1 MKTDPVAV
9 VWSAALLGT
18 VTRAGRDPDD
28 LLEPLEAIVGIVEG
42 SSKVKRF
49 FNMPTIKPAAKR
61 KVLDRALGSSVDLL
75 LANYLRLL
83 IDRSRISWLRLIAE
97 QFRQDCHKH
106 HGRLEAVVTSAA
118 ALSDEDR
125 ERMQQVLAR
134 REGKKI
140 VLETRVD
147 PSLLGGV
154 VVRIGDRVWDH
165 SASRELNRL
174 GARLTRARIPIEAGY
189 GD

>member
-1 MKTDPVAV
+1 MNDIPPRSTDL
-9 VWSAALLGT
+9 SADIRRLQNRIKELG
-18 VTRAGRDPDD
+18 RIG
-28 LLEPLEAIVGIVEG
+28 AITGGGVC
-42 SSKVKRF
+42 
-49 FNMPTIKPAAKR
+49 
-61 KVLDRALGSSVDLL
+61 
-75 LANYLRLL
+75 RL
-83 IDRSRISWLRLIAE
+83 
-97 QFRQDCHKH
+97 
-106 HGRLEAVVTSAA
+106 

-174 GARLTRARIPIEAGY
+174 GARLTRARIPIEVGY